1 MSAIAGWTRKEMD
14 ASRTATKTRFQ
25 FIPSLEQY
33 RFYITKLFRAPRT
46 RFWRA
51 NGRILESKSSDEKH
65 RAHGFIFASLAGDR
79 DVPDFAARD
88 GPGCH
93 GPRSAMPGHSQR
105 GAQG

>member
-25 FIPSLEQY
+25 FIPSLKQY
-33 RFYITKLFRAPRT
+33 RFYITKLSCAPRT
-46 RFWRA
+46 RYWRS

-65 RAHGFIFASLAGDR
+65 RAHDFIFASLAHNH
-79 DVPDFAARD
+79 DVPDFAARAS
-88 GPGCH
+88 PGCH
-93 GPRSAMPGHSQR
+93 GPRSAMPGHPQR